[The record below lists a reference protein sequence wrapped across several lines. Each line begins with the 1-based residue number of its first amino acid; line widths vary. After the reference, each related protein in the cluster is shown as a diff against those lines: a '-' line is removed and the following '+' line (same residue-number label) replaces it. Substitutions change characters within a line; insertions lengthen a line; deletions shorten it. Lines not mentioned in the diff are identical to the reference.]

1 MGYKDMLTLLSFAD
15 KQTYGNLLLI
25 VMMIM
30 AVNLLTYFMS
40 LELHKQG
47 VDTGYI
53 TNFYNELLKQYTS
66 ISKVRWSL
74 PQPLPTSFLSSTYTF
89 VFNSLKTQIGL
100 PTFID
105 TTWNPRSS
113 LCRLALIWTKTTPFT
128 IRGTDSQRQML
139 TMIATEVRC
148 IVLLRCRNQ

>member
-1 MGYKDMLTLLSFAD
+1 MIIQNEVEVFYIQNKASMGYKDMLTLLSFAD

-89 VFNSLKTQIGL
+89 VFNSLKTGNFEVIW
-100 PTFID
+100 PTFI
-105 TTWNPRSS
+105 
-113 LCRLALIWTKTTPFT
+113 
-128 IRGTDSQRQML
+128 GQ
-139 TMIATEVRC
+139 
-148 IVLLRCRNQ
+148 